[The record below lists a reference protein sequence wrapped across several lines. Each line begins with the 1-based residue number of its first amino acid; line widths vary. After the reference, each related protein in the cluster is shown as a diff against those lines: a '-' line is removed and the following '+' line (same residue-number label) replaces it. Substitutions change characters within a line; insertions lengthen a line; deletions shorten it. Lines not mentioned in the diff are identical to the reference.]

1 MSEKKSRVFYTV
13 FRVFRRYLVWSHF
26 YLFCWPK
33 RVDPG
38 SSQETIMEEWI
49 LFQPLSRLQSLVQ
62 KVDLHH
68 ATLTEH
74 EVMFSGQ
81 YQAAFG
87 LENYS
92 KIDKINKGILKS
104 TYKERKKTKTKKKIQ
119 TVTASAEVEILKKT
133 QTSNPATVSQRPE
146 EPVSKTTADVCV
158 WRDASLLYSWSRLTW
173 H

>member
-1 MSEKKSRVFYTV
+1 
-13 FRVFRRYLVWSHF
+13 
-26 YLFCWPK
+26 
-33 RVDPG
+33 
-38 SSQETIMEEWI
+38 MEEWI

-92 KIDKINKGILKS
+92 KMDQINKGILKS

-119 TVTASAEVEILKKT
+119 SQPLPRLKSSKKHK
-133 QTSNPATVSQRPE
+133 PATLQLSAKGQKSQ
-146 EPVSKTTADVCV
+146 
-158 WRDASLLYSWSRLTW
+158 
-173 H
+173 